1 MTPETRSFRG
11 RSWQVVDKAKGLWL
25 SPQAGRRGV
34 WDVTIEGGERLG
46 AVYSE
51 KSGSFRA
58 LPHEEPKP
66 LPRVYRT
73 KEEAA
78 RALG

>member
-1 MTPETRSFRG
+1 VTRQDG
-11 RSWQVVDKAKGLWL
+11 RDWEVVDKGRGLWM
-25 SPQAGRRGV
+25 SPQTGRRGV

-46 AVYSE
+46 SVYTE

-58 LPHEEPKP
+58 LPHEQAKP

-78 RALG
+78 RALLSA